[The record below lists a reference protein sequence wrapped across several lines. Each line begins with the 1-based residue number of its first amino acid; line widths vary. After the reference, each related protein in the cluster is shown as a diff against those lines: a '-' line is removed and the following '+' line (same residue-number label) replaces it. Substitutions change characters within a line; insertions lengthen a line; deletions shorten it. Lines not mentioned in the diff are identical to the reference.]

1 MEETSFLGSSV
12 PRQKRRIPKRLIF
25 LLIFVVVVLL
35 LLGSRFLSS
44 SNQED
49 LSPTPSPTEFLLPTD
64 TPTPSEEEEAEV
76 SETPTPSVKPTSNPV
91 DKASGLNRSQIKVA
105 IQNGSGEAGV
115 GAKASD
121 YLKGLGYNVV
131 SVSNADNYDY
141 QGTTVKVASSKSDF
155 LALLKKDLGFEYT
168 VSNSSSDLSSS
179 SSAEAL
185 VIIGK

>member
-1 MEETSFLGSSV
+1 MEETQFLGSSV

-25 LLIFVVVVLL
+25 LLLFVVVVLL

-44 SNQED
+44 TSEPD
-49 LSPTPSPTEFLLPTD
+49 LSPTPSPTEFELPTD
-64 TPTPSEEEEAEV
+64 TPTPTEEEGPT
-76 SETPTPSVKPTSNPV
+76 ETPTPSVKPTTNPI
-91 DKASGLNRSQIKVA
+91 DKSSGLNRGSIKVA
-105 IQNGSGEAGV
+105 IQNGSGEVGV

-141 QGTTVKVASSKSDF
+141 QGTTIRVSPSKSTYLD
-155 LALLKKDLGFEYT
+155 LLKKDLGFNYT
-168 VSNSSSDLSSS
+168 VTKSSSDLSSS

>member
-12 PRQKRRIPKRLIF
+12 PQQKRRIPKRLIF
-25 LLIFVVVVLL
+25 LLVFVVIVLL

-64 TPTPSEEEEAEV
+64 TPTPSEEAEL

-91 DKASGLNRSQIKVA
+91 DKSSGLNRSQIKVA

-141 QGTTVKVASSKSDF
+141 QGATVRVASTKSDF
-155 LALLKKDLGFEYT
+155 LALLKKDLGFNYT

>member
-12 PRQKRRIPKRLIF
+12 PREKRRIPKRLIF
-25 LLIFVVVVLL
+25 LLVFVVIVLL

-64 TPTPSEEEEAEV
+64 TPTPSVEAEL

-91 DKASGLNRSQIKVA
+91 DKSSGLNRSQIKVA

-141 QGTTVKVASSKSDF
+141 QGATIRVASTKSDF
-155 LALLKKDLGFEYT
+155 LALLKKDLGFNYT